1 MEKGN
6 AQLYIFGRETRQK
19 LYNCCN
25 DGANRMQKAFANR
38 TQKKVRFLSDEVQ
51 QSLSK
56 TRFLLRCSPTSHVL
70 HTNII
75 KEIEKTII
83 FFPNSIIFIRFG
95 RKIIIIWLP
104 NHIYQQYF
112 K

>member
-19 LYNCCN
+19 L
-25 DGANRMQKAFANR
+25 
-38 TQKKVRFLSDEVQ
+38 L
-51 QSLSK
+51 
-56 TRFLLRCSPTSHVL
+56 L

-95 RKIIIIWLP
+95 REIIIIRPP